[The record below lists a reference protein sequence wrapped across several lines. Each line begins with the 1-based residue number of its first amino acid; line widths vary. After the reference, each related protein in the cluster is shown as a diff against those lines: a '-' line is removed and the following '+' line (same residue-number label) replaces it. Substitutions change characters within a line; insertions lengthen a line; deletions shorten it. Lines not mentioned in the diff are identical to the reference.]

1 MFTNDRYL
9 RKTNLASI
17 FKFIRY
23 TFFKEITYCVIIRFN
38 VEDLGIWIDPID
50 GTNNYIRGK
59 DEIDALKIETDEV
72 VAKGTVI
79 QNPKFNLEILPWFHS
94 KHIVMPCPSSFL
106 PRLKIM
112 V

>member
-1 MFTNDRYL
+1 MIFTNTYRYL
-9 RKTNLASI
+9 RKTCLTPI

-23 TFFKEITYCVIIRFN
+23 TFFKEITYCVIVRFN

-79 QNPKFNLEILPWFHS
+79 QN
-94 KHIVMPCPSSFL
+94 
-106 PRLKIM
+106 
-112 V
+112 